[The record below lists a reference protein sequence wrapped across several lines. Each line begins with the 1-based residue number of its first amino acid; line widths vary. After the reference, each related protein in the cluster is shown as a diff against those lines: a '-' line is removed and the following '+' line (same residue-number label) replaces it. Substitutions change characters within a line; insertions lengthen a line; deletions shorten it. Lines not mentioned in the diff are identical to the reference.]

1 MRYHFPISVD
11 MYDFLTTGRFDY
23 LEIGQTAEMI
33 LQMFPA
39 PECVPKGLLVK
50 KGWNIWLYGDI
61 ELHFSDDRLTQ
72 IRADFQP
79 GTSLNGGRWLSLN
92 PWFFRHADKLD
103 LYSAIAKLVQHHID
117 FIKIDTPSAL
127 ILRLQS
133 GVELMFEKCN
143 GQRLFAFCK
152 QKPPYPN
159 GRMKRR
165 RFEPS
170 GKSAKSVCFL

>member
-11 MYDFLTTGRFDY
+11 MFDFLTTGRFDY

-50 KGWNIWLYGDI
+50 KGWNIWLYGNI

-79 GTSLNGGRWLSLN
+79 GEPLNGGRWLSLN
-92 PWFFRHADKLD
+92 PWFFNHADKLD
-103 LYSAIAKLVQHHID
+103 LY
-117 FIKIDTPSAL
+117 
-127 ILRLQS
+127 
-133 GVELMFEKCN
+133 
-143 GQRLFAFCK
+143 
-152 QKPPYPN
+152 
-159 GRMKRR
+159 
-165 RFEPS
+165 
-170 GKSAKSVCFL
+170 

>member
-11 MYDFLTTGRFDY
+11 MYDFLTTDRFDY

-152 QKPPYPN
+152 QKTTLPQWAH
-159 GRMKRR
+159 
-165 RFEPS
+165 ET
-170 GKSAKSVCFL
+170 A

>member
-11 MYDFLTTGRFDY
+11 MFDFLTTGRFDY

-50 KGWNIWLYGDI
+50 KGWNIWLYGNI

-79 GTSLNGGRWLSLN
+79 GEPLNGGRWLSLN
-92 PWFFRHADKLD
+92 PWFFNHADKLG
-103 LYSAIAKLVQHHID
+103 LKWLESKVKVRWLSEHE
-117 FIKIDTPSAL
+117 TM
-127 ILRLQS
+127 LRLTVVPIGYPSLKRICLKQ
-133 GVELMFEKCN
+133 M
-143 GQRLFAFCK
+143 RLW
-152 QKPPYPN
+152 
-159 GRMKRR
+159 
-165 RFEPS
+165 
-170 GKSAKSVCFL
+170 